1 MVKRIVS
8 GGQSG
13 VDRAALDV
21 AEVLGLERG
30 GWCPKGRWAEDGP
43 IPESYPLKETRAR
56 SPSGRTR
63 ANVRDSDATLILT
76 DGAPTG
82 GTRLTLAIAEQLKRP
97 TLCVDFS
104 LGTDIKLV
112 QRWIR
117 ESQAD
122 VLNVAGPRE
131 SNAPGIYDMAHGFLV
146 MALKPWANGK
156 RRRQP

>member
-13 VDRAALDV
+13 VDRAALDA
-21 AEVLGLERG
+21 AEMLGLERG

-63 ANVRDSDATLILT
+63 ANVRDSDATLIFT

-82 GTRLTLAIAEQLKRP
+82 GTRLTLAIAEQLKKP
-97 TLCVDFS
+97 CLCVDFS
-104 LGTDIKLV
+104 LGTEATMV
-112 QRWIR
+112 RRWIR
-117 ESQAD
+117 ESGAEI
-122 VLNVAGPRE
+122 LNVAGPRE
-131 SNAPGIYDMAHGFLV
+131 SHSPGIYDMAHGFLL
-146 MALKPWANGK
+146 MALKPWAGGSRK
-156 RRRQP
+156 GR